1 MSAKRQFRPKKER
14 KMTNKILSRE
24 EFYSQDSLV
33 IYKEFP
39 EEIRRNYDY
48 KVSVTQGDQT
58 CPIPVYNHTM
68 EYNLLGRM
76 VGGDLYR
83 RFAAFAFSGAQVR
96 VDIKVGFDFDTYSVF
111 PSAKNFKSSYKDGV
125 ISVYLDKPDYFG
137 IILDDCTNTI
147 LSVIAD
153 LPEYPA
159 DVPAKDGDGV
169 IYVDGWKDTEKGVLE
184 ITEPNTT
191 LYIAPGAVLNARVMI
206 EASATGTKVIGRGA
220 ILDPFEDIYHYDIN
234 FGGSEGRGYKMC
246 IIKADNCLYDGPVCM
261 DARCFNITTSGNN
274 ITVRN
279 YKVFCSMMTSDGFT
293 TGGKNSHFEH
303 CWIYNGDNGIVMSGG
318 DNHVYR
324 DITIGTTCKALFPQI
339 HTTNMFLEDIYVFRV
354 GEPAITNVYNNTE
367 PRNVSITINNFDLID
382 CTNLPAFFQGQN
394 MGTLPKEITFNNVSL
409 PTMSGKSDP
418 HREKPNGTINN
429 LIIMKNPEKL
439 FTENY
444 TLNFNN
450 LYIDGKAIESFDDV
464 VVNREYNNTYN
475 ISNDGT
481 YTPCKR
487 DLHTANYR
495 SNGRVYVGAMRVG
508 FGGEVVI
515 ENGEFYLPA
524 KEITKYVRTT
534 SQPTTTEINGA
545 LYVRSSDLA
554 LLDTVEKA
562 EVISGDLHITLK
574 QKKGNLLTPD
584 EGKISRISENVCF
597 LVDLVVEHEDGETIY
612 ACYAHRDECRG
623 GISIMVT
630 PEVKM
635 YGAGKYTFSF
645 DVRCDDETESV
656 IKYGWNYDNID
667 NSYGVNLESTISR
680 DWVRHTAELDV
691 TEEMVSCEQFLV
703 KINGTTMKKYSLK
716 NLEITKN

>member
-1 MSAKRQFRPKKER
+1 MSE
-14 KMTNKILSRE
+14 KILSRE
-24 EFYSQDSLV
+24 EFYSRDNLV

-39 EEIRRNYDY
+39 DDIRRNYDY
-48 KVSVTQGDQT
+48 KVTVTQGDQT
-58 CPIPVYNHTM
+58 HAIPVYNHTM

-76 VGGDLYR
+76 VGGDIYR

-111 PSAKNFKSSYKDGV
+111 PSAKKFKSSYRDGV

-159 DVPAKDGDGV
+159 DIPQKGDENVIFVDSWTDTEDGV
-169 IYVDGWKDTEKGVLE
+169 LH

-191 LYIAPGAVLNARVMI
+191 LYIAPGAILNARVTI
-206 EASATGTKVIGRGA
+206 EAEAVGSKVIGRGA

-234 FGGSEGRGYKMC
+234 YGGSEGRGYKMC
-246 IIKADNCLYDGPVCM
+246 IMKANDCLYDGPFCL
-261 DARCFNITTSGNN
+261 DARCFNIMTTGNN

-293 TGGKNSHFEH
+293 TGGKNNDFEH

-318 DNHVYR
+318 DNHTYR

-382 CTNLPAFFQGQN
+382 CTNIPAFFQAQN
-394 MGTLPKEITFNNVSL
+394 MGTLPKTVSFNNVSL

-418 HREKPNGTINN
+418 HREKPNGTVNN

-444 TLNFNN
+444 TVNFKN
-450 LYIDGKAIESFDDV
+450 LYIDGKAVESLDDV
-464 VVNREYNNTYN
+464 VVNRDYNNTYN
-475 ISNDGT
+475 LTNDGT
-481 YTPCKR
+481 YTPVAR

-495 SNGRVYVGAMRVG
+495 SSGRVYAGTLRLA
-508 FGGEVVI
+508 FKDEVII
-515 ENGEFYLPA
+515 EDGEFFLPA
-524 KEITKYVRTT
+524 KQAAKYVRATNDIK
-534 SQPTTTEINGA
+534 TTEINGTD
-545 LYVRSSDLA
+545 YVKSSDLTQ
-554 LLDTVEKA
+554 LDTVESV
-562 EVISGDLHITLK
+562 EVRNGDLYITVAQK
-574 QKKGNLLTPD
+574 QGNLLTPD
-584 EGKISRISENVCF
+584 EGRISRISENACF
-597 LVDLVVEHEDGETIY
+597 MVDLVVEKENDEIIY
-612 ACYAHRDECRG
+612 ACHAHRDQCRG

-630 PEVKM
+630 PEVKI
-635 YGAGKYTFSF
+635 YGTGEYEFSF
-645 DVRCDDETESV
+645 DARCDDGTDSV
-656 IKYGWNYDNID
+656 IFFGWDHDNID
-667 NSYGVNLESTISR
+667 SIFRESFEATIS
-680 DWVRHTAELDV
+680 DGWTHHTAPLTVSD
-691 TEEMVSCEQFLV
+691 EMLTHAQFLV
-703 KINGTTMKKYSLK
+703 RINGSTMKKYSLK
-716 NLEITKN
+716 NIKITKK